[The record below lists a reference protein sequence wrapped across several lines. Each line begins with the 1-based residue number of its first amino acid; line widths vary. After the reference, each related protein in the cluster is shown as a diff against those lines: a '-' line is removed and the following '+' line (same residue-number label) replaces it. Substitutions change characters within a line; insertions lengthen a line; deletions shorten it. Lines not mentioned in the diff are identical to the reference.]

1 MNEKRLSI
9 RFYMDDEAD
18 LMIWNYLMEQPKG
31 SRQNT
36 IKIAML
42 HEIRGSDEKA
52 DLKKFIQDTIKNC
65 LKDVSVTQ
73 ENTEHNE
80 IPSDVLSFISAL

>member
-31 SRQNT
+31 SRQNA
-36 IKIAML
+36 IKIAIL
-42 HEIRGSDEKA
+42 HEICGANEKA
-52 DLKKFIQDTIKNC
+52 DIKQLIQETIKDC

-73 ENTEHNE
+73 ENNEHNE
-80 IPSDVLSFISAL
+80 IPSDVLGFISAL